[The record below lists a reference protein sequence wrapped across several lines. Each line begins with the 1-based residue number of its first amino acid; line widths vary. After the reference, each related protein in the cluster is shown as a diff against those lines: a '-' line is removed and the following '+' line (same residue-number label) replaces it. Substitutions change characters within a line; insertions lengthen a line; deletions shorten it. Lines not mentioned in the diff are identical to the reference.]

1 MTGTAPFAGP
11 IVCGIDFSEPA
22 WHAVTLAS
30 ALASRLGSH
39 LVAVTAID
47 PLLNE
52 AAETQMGHGRF
63 AADAAGDLERLVRAI
78 PGAAAASAE
87 IVATVGNPVE
97 VLLQAAARSGASI
110 VAVGTQGLGRTHRL
124 VFGSTTLRL
133 MRATQLPVLAVPPAA
148 KGAAAAAPDGLW
160 FERIVCG
167 VDFGEASITAARTAV
182 ELGRR
187 LSVPVKLVHA
197 AGRVAVPQAWSIF
210 ASSASDRQLHDA
222 DARLRKL
229 VVSLG
234 EPAPEFSVEPGEA
247 AEVLDADALSGDPA
261 LVVLGLGGA
270 GGHRPGS
277 TAIRVLAHTRG
288 AVLTVPATAG

>member
-1 MTGTAPFAGP
+1 MTGAAPFAGP

-22 WHAVTLAS
+22 RHAVTLAS
-30 ALASRLGSH
+30 ALASRLGSR
-39 LVAVTAID
+39 LIAVTAID

-78 PGAAAASAE
+78 PGKAAASAE

-97 VLLQAAARSGASI
+97 VLLEAAARSGASI

-148 KGAAAAAPDGLW
+148 KGAAAADGLW

-167 VDFGEASITAARTAV
+167 VDFGEASITAARAAV

-187 LSVPVKLVHA
+187 LSVPVKLVYA

-210 ASSASDRQLHDA
+210 ASSASDKQLHDA

-247 AEVLDADALSGDPA
+247 AEVLDADALSGDPT

-288 AVLTVPATAG
+288 AVLTVPAATG